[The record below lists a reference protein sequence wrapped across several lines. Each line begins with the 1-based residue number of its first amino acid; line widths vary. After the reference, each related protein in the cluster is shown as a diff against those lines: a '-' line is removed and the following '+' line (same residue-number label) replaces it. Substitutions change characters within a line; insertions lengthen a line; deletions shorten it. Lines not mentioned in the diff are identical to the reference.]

1 MPFFLAAMPAR
12 TSRTTRLASSVVSP
26 EPSSSGLISTTSIP
40 TISFCIATP
49 LNSGKTSRG
58 VKPPGSALEAAGAKM
73 LADLS
78 GQLFLLGISDE
89 SVLDQAE
96 ILARHAISLEPNLQH
111 AHWVTGWLHFL
122 RFRAELCIKELEIVL
137 SLNPNHANLLGAT
150 AYLLTMV
157 GQWDQAI
164 PLAHKAMRLNPHH
177 HFRFRAKCII
187 LGTNF
192 RKYSALAELPS
203 DALWKFW
210 LMRVTWKIRKILQLP
225 PNEHIFFLKRLMIVD
240 KIALGILYEY
250 VPGRFNLSLE
260 EDYSKSHGKSAY
272 QRVSVQ
278 VRSPTI

>member
-1 MPFFLAAMPAR
+1 MPFFLAAIPAR

-122 RFRAELCIKELEIVL
+122 RFRA
-137 SLNPNHANLLGAT
+137 
-150 AYLLTMV
+150 
-157 GQWDQAI
+157 
-164 PLAHKAMRLNPHH
+164 
-177 HFRFRAKCII
+177 KCII